1 MKLSDTEKRELIRLI
16 ENGKSIPD
24 EYRFKIFETKDE
36 IDKDDRCTLEIEIFF
51 GKKYVTVKV
60 YERILN

>member
-1 MKLSDTEKRELIRLI
+1 M
-16 ENGKSIPD
+16 
-24 EYRFKIFETKDE
+24 KIFFEEFEIKNSEPDICQFLEGIINNDE